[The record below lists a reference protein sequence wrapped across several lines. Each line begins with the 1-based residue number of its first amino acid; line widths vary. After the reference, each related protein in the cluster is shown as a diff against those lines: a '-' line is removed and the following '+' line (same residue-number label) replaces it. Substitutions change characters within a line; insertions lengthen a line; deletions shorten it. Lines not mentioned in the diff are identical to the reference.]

1 MPYDWCK
8 VALHKSCLCIHY
20 KVSCFN
26 PVMNPTAF
34 HDFARLRHRSGFV
47 AVMII
52 ALAITHGL
60 GIGNNPASTRVLRT
74 YRSIAFQASFERPLA
89 QLAAGERTKCKVYYI

>member
-89 QLAAGERTKCKVYYI
+89 QLAGRRAY